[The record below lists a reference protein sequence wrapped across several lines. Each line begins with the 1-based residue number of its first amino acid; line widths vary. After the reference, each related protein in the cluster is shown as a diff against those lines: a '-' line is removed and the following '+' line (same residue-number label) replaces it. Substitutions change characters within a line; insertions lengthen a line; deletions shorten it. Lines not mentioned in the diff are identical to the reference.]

1 MLRYLVQNT
10 IWWIE
15 YVGLDGLRVDT
26 YPYCE
31 REQIA
36 KWTKAIMDEYPYLNI
51 VGEVW
56 QPQVSSVAYWQKDA
70 RNYDGYNSYLP
81 CVMDFP
87 LMDAMQ
93 DAFAA
98 HNPNRGRHL
107 NKLYASLAQD
117 YLYAHPD
124 NVLIFADNHDTERFA
139 TSIGKDLDLYKSAM
153 GFLLTT
159 RGIPQLYYG
168 TEIGMNSDIEG
179 IYKSNAN
186 RKEMN
191 GGWGGDPRSV
201 FVREGRTADE
211 SAVYDY
217 VRMLLTWRKRTP
229 VVQYGKL
236 KHFKPQDGIYVY
248 FRYDDSACVMVAVN
262 ANDADK
268 VLDTQRF
275 NEMLSSYHSGLNVE
289 TGEAYGQLDKIS
301 LKRKSTQI
309 IELRKH

>member
-1 MLRYLVQNT
+1 
-10 IWWIE
+10 
-15 YVGLDGLRVDT
+15 
-26 YPYCE
+26 
-31 REQIA
+31 
-36 KWTKAIMDEYPYLNI
+36 
-51 VGEVW
+51 
-56 QPQVSSVAYWQKDA
+56 
-70 RNYDGYNSYLP
+70 
-81 CVMDFP
+81 
-87 LMDAMQ
+87 
-93 DAFAA
+93 
-98 HNPNRGRHL
+98 
-107 NKLYASLAQD
+107 
-117 YLYAHPD
+117 
-124 NVLIFADNHDTERFA
+124 
-139 TSIGKDLDLYKSAM
+139 
-153 GFLLTT
+153 
-159 RGIPQLYYG
+159 
-168 TEIGMNSDIEG
+168 MNSDIEG

>member
-1 MLRYLVQNT
+1 MPDLNQNNEKVLRYLVQNT

-15 YVGLDGLRVDT
+15 YAGLDGLRVDT

-107 NKLYASLAQD
+107 NKPL
-117 YLYAHPD
+117 
-124 NVLIFADNHDTERFA
+124 
-139 TSIGKDLDLYKSAM
+139 
-153 GFLLTT
+153 
-159 RGIPQLYYG
+159 
-168 TEIGMNSDIEG
+168 
-179 IYKSNAN
+179 
-186 RKEMN
+186 
-191 GGWGGDPRSV
+191 
-201 FVREGRTADE
+201 
-211 SAVYDY
+211 
-217 VRMLLTWRKRTP
+217 
-229 VVQYGKL
+229 
-236 KHFKPQDGIYVY
+236 
-248 FRYDDSACVMVAVN
+248 
-262 ANDADK
+262 
-268 VLDTQRF
+268 
-275 NEMLSSYHSGLNVE
+275 
-289 TGEAYGQLDKIS
+289 
-301 LKRKSTQI
+301 
-309 IELRKH
+309 